1 MAGTSRFRREA
12 QKAYETGEYAGALA
26 ILDKA
31 LASGSLSGDEALAV
45 LDLRVSI
52 FLKLDDKVTAR
63 KIATQMIRTN
73 RADGRGY
80 LRLGQLERLARD
92 YATAMTWYDHGL
104 KKVPASD
111 RLHAYLTV
119 QHAKTLALLKA
130 QTVLSK
136 PVDPFAKLPAEIAEM
151 VVSFFNYQ
159 EAVLCLRVSKMWRD
173 VFSTYSVLRNTLDFS
188 HVGKGRREFP
198 WPRAIRNGCCFSF
211 KRPASS

>member
-1 MAGTSRFRREA
+1 MAGGKPDPNMVEPSRFRREA
-12 QKAYETGEYAGALA
+12 QKAYENREYAGALA

-31 LASGSLSGDEALAV
+31 LASGPLPQDEVLAV

-52 FLKLDDKVTAR
+52 FLKLDDRVTAR

-92 YATAMTWYDHGL
+92 YAAAMTWYDHGL
-104 KKVPASD
+104 KKVPESD
-111 RLHAYLTV
+111 KLHAYIIV
-119 QHAKTLALLKA
+119 QHTKTMALLKA

-198 WPRAIRNGCCFSF
+198 YHG
-211 KRPASS
+211 

>member
-1 MAGTSRFRREA
+1 MWLRNKSDPNMVGPSQFRREA
-12 QKAYETGEYAGALA
+12 QKAYENKEYTEALA

-31 LASGSLSGDEALAV
+31 LASGPFPQDEALAV

-52 FLKLDDKVTAR
+52 FLKLDDRVTAR
-63 KIATQMIRTN
+63 KIATQMVRTN

-80 LRLGQLERLARD
+80 IRLGQLERLTRD
-92 YATAMTWYDHGL
+92 YAAAMTWYDYGL
-104 KKVPASD
+104 KKVPKSD
-111 RLHAYLTV
+111 KLHAYIIV
-119 QHAKTLALLKA
+119 QHTKTMALLKA

-136 PVDPFAKLPAEIAEM
+136 PVDPFAKLPAEIVEM

-159 EAVLCLRVSKMWRD
+159 EAVLCLRVSKMWRH

-198 WPRAIRNGCCFSF
+198 CHG
-211 KRPASS
+211 

>member
-1 MAGTSRFRREA
+1 MAGPSRFRREA
-12 QKAYETGEYAGALA
+12 QNAYENREYAGALA
-26 ILDKA
+26 TLDKA
-31 LASGSLSGDEALAV
+31 LASGPLSQDEALAI

-63 KIATQMIRTN
+63 KNATQMIRTN

-92 YATAMTWYDHGL
+92 YAAALTCYDHGL
-104 KKVPASD
+104 KKVPESD
-111 RLHAYLTV
+111 KLHAYIII

-136 PVDPFAKLPAEIAEM
+136 PVDPFDKLPAEIVEM
-151 VVSFFNYQ
+151 VVSFFNYR
-159 EAVLCLRVSKMWRD
+159 EAVLCLRVSKLWRD

-188 HVGKGRREFP
+188 HVGNGRCKLTCHSNQERFL
-198 WPRAIRNGCCFSF
+198 RFF
-211 KRPASS
+211 KTLESS

>member
-1 MAGTSRFRREA
+1 MVGPSRFRREA
-12 QKAYETGEYAGALA
+12 QKAYENREYAGALA

-31 LASGSLSGDEALAV
+31 LASGPLSQDEALAV

-52 FLKLDDKVTAR
+52 FLKLDDKVAAR
-63 KIATQMIRTN
+63 KNATQMIRTN
-73 RADGRGY
+73 RADGRAY
-80 LRLGQLERLARD
+80 IRLGQLERLVRD
-92 YATAMTWYDHGL
+92 YAAAMTWYDHGL
-104 KKVPASD
+104 KKVPESD
-111 RLHAYLTV
+111 KLHAYIIV
-119 QHAKTLALLKA
+119 QHTKTMALLKA

-198 WPRAIRNGCCFSF
+198 YHG
-211 KRPASS
+211 